1 MIKRR
6 TMIPL
11 VAVLLAVSGCGI
23 FSSGDKDAPP
33 PLERTVLRV
42 GVGNAI
48 DTAPL
53 RVAVAAGKFGQAGL
67 NVQLVEL
74 GPGDGLAKLTAG
86 DLDVT
91 FAGDVSMFRTAAGGT
106 PLQLQGEAYTA
117 GANTVA
123 LVTLPGSEYTMAGGK
138 KAPKIAVNML
148 DDVGSLVARSVL
160 GTAGVDEAKIQFRQ
174 VAFDQMPQ
182 ALQDGTADAALMIEP
197 FITRAE
203 KDLGAHILADGARG
217 ATLGFPMSGYASTKP
232 FAQANP
238 RTLAA
243 FRTALGAAQVSAA
256 DPAVVRDAL
265 PKFSDIDA
273 TTAALISLGSYP
285 ASLNGIRLQRVA
297 DLMHNSG
304 QLADRLD
311 VQALLPD
318 QNAS

>member
-1 MIKRR
+1 
-6 TMIPL
+6 MIPL
-11 VAVLLAVSGCGI
+11 VAVLLAASGCGI
-23 FSSGDKDAPP
+23 LSSGGNDSPP
-33 PLERTVLRV
+33 PLERTTLRV

-53 RVAVAAGKFGQAGL
+53 RVAVAAGKFGEAGL
-67 NVQLVEL
+67 NVELVEL
-74 GPGDGLAKLTAG
+74 KAGDGLTKVTAG

-91 FAGDVSMFRTAAGGT
+91 FASDVSMFRAAAAGT
-106 PLQLQGEAYTA
+106 PLQLQGEAYTS

-123 LVTLPGSEYTMAGGK
+123 LVTLPGSEYTMPGGK
-138 KAPKIAVNML
+138 KSPKIAVNML

-174 VAFDQMPQ
+174 ITFGEMPQ

-217 ATLGFPMSGYASTKP
+217 ATLDFPMSAYVSAKP

-243 FRTALGAAQVSAA
+243 FRTALGSAQQTAA
-256 DPAVVRDAL
+256 DTAIVRDAL

-273 TTAALISLGSYP
+273 TTAALISLGTYP
-285 ASLNGIRLQRVA
+285 PSLNGIRLQRVA

-304 QLADRLD
+304 QLAARLD

>member
-1 MIKRR
+1 
-6 TMIPL
+6 MIPL
-11 VAVLLAVSGCGI
+11 VAVLLAASGCGI
-23 FSSGDKDAPP
+23 LSSGGKDSPP
-33 PLERTVLRV
+33 PLERTTLRV

-53 RVAVAAGKFGQAGL
+53 RVAVAAGKFGEAGL
-67 NVQLVEL
+67 NVELVEL
-74 GPGDGLAKLTAG
+74 KAGDGLTKVTAG

-91 FAGDVSMFRTAAGGT
+91 FASDVSTFRAAAAGT
-106 PLQLQGEAYTA
+106 PLELQGEAYTS

-123 LVTLPGSEYTMAGGK
+123 LVTLPGSEYTMPGGK
-138 KAPKIAVNML
+138 KSPKIAVNML

-174 VAFDQMPQ
+174 ITFGEMPQ

-217 ATLGFPMSGYASTKP
+217 ATLDFPMSAYVSAKP

-243 FRTALGAAQVSAA
+243 FRTALGSAQQTAA
-256 DPAVVRDAL
+256 DTAIVRDAL

-273 TTAALISLGSYP
+273 TTAALISLGTYP
-285 ASLNGIRLQRVA
+285 PSLNGIRLQRVA

-304 QLADRLD
+304 QLAARLD

>member
-1 MIKRR
+1 MIKRGKL
-6 TMIPL
+6 IPL
-11 VAVLLAVSGCGI
+11 VAVLLTVSGCGI
-23 FSSGDKDAPP
+23 LSSGGKDSPP
-33 PLERTVLRV
+33 PLERTTLRV

-53 RVAVAAGKFGQAGL
+53 RVAVAAGKFGAAGL
-67 NVQLVEL
+67 NLQLVEL
-74 GPGDGLAKLTAG
+74 GTDDGLAKLAAG

-91 FAGDVSMFRTAAGGT
+91 FASDVSIFRAAAGGT
-106 PLQLQGEAYTA
+106 PLQLQGEAYTS
-117 GANTVA
+117 GANTMA
-123 LVTLPGSEYTMAGGK
+123 LVTLPGSEYAMPGGK

-148 DDVGSLVARSVL
+148 EDVGSLVARSVL
-160 GTAGVDEAKIQFRQ
+160 GTAGVDESKIQFKQ

-182 ALQDGTADAALMIEP
+182 ALQSDTADAALMIEP

-203 KDLGAHILADGARG
+203 KDLGAHILADGSRG
-217 ATLGFPMSGYASTKP
+217 ATLDFPMSAYASAKP
-232 FAQANP
+232 FAETNP

-243 FRTALGAAQVSAA
+243 FRTALGTAQQSAA
-256 DPAVVRDAL
+256 DPAIVRDAL

-304 QLADRLD
+304 QLAARLD
-311 VQALLPD
+311 VQALLPG